1 MPPKAAY
8 KSLADDS
15 GLEFDFLLAERLHM
29 TVAELGERM
38 SQAEYVLWNAYL
50 AREAQRKQVA
60 NRG

>member
-1 MPPKAAY
+1 
-8 KSLADDS
+8 
-15 GLEFDFLLAERLHM
+15 M